1 MPRAC
6 SLGAFPGAA
15 AFPHVSPS
23 THFSLSP
30 LFSLSF
36 SPIPSLSS
44 THERPATPPL
54 LPLPG
59 RPRPRPTTA
68 RATRAA
74 ERRRPAAAYRAL
86 GASSCPAARAVATP
100 APCALERKPP
110 RPSVVRCVVE
120 RQSSRFSSI
129 TFSVKPTPS
138 MASEGPTAPHWR
150 ARPFLSPPRRPLFS
164 PPSLYKRGQQ
174 SLPISSYSNLSL
186 SLALLAHR

>member
-1 MPRAC
+1 MNFGIKKKKLNLHLPAQLRAHLPTTLAFLC
-6 SLGAFPGAA
+6 RARAPWEPSQAPPPSLTSLPLLT
-15 AFPHVSPS
+15 SLS
-23 THFSLSP
+23 LLSSLSP
-30 LFSLSF
+30 SLLF
-36 SPIPSLSS
+36 PLSS
-44 THERPATPPL
+44 THERPAAPPL

-138 MASEGPTAPHWR
+138 MASEGPTAPH
-150 ARPFLSPPRRPLFS
+150 
-164 PPSLYKRGQQ
+164 
-174 SLPISSYSNLSL
+174 
-186 SLALLAHR
+186 